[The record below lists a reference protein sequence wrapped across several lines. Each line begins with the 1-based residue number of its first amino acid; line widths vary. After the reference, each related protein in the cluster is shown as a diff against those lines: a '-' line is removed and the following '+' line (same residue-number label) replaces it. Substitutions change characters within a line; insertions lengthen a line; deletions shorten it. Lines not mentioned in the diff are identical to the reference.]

1 MSQVNVEILIGK
13 LATDEEFRCRFAKN
27 RIATLEEFV
36 GRGHALT
43 SSETA
48 ALLGTKVERCE
59 EFAAAIDPRIQKASL
74 KAAR

>member
-13 LATDEEFRCRFAKN
+13 LATDEEFRCRFAKD
-27 RIATLEEFV
+27 RTATLTEFV
-36 GRGHALT
+36 GKGYALT
-43 SSETA
+43 SSEMA

-74 KAAR
+74 KVAR